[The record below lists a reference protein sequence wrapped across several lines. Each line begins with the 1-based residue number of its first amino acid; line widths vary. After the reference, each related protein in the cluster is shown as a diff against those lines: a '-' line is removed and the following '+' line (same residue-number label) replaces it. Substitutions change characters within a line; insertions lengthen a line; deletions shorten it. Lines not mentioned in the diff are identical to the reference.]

1 MEEKMARKMIPIYAG
16 EEGPVKVYKPKDST
30 KHPDDE
36 WTPSKWEIFQERL
49 FEWYHFY
56 SPWGRRVDRW
66 GDKLE
71 RFKKRYGILLIAAAA
86 FTIYTIILSAS
97 VESKTEKRVWEEA
110 RTEYAAQLAAYKA
123 ELKEQEQASYFLS
136 GEASREAFLNQE
148 IDAAARLAA
157 KMSNDTQKGGIICN
171 ALARVMNKNYP
182 GTMREVVDQ
191 PQQWMFYDAENKFST
206 HDREIAEKILR
217 AYYEDGI
224 IPSGLTDEYVYGS
237 WSENDYV
244 LRNTWDFGSATRTW
258 RYQG

>member
-1 MEEKMARKMIPIYAG
+1 MEKMNARTQALARPIAWGEMPGFTAQNAQKKGNVISMIEKMLEAAG
-16 EEGPVKVYKPKDST
+16 RSEFLRRSVKK
-30 KHPDDE
+30 
-36 WTPSKWEIFQERL
+36 
-49 FEWYHFY
+49 
-56 SPWGRRVDRW
+56 
-66 GDKLE
+66 
-71 RFKKRYGILLIAAAA
+71 YGILLIAAV
-86 FTIYTIILSAS
+86 TLTVYTVVLTES
-97 VESKTEKRVWEEA
+97 VERKTEARVRQEA
-110 RTEYAAQLAAYKA
+110 AIEYASKLERYKA
-123 ELKEQEQASYFLS
+123 EQAEQAQAEHFLS

-182 GTMREVVDQ
+182 GTMREVIDQ